1 MFIYKQKFNQ
11 IFFLLSLILN
21 GNNVLANDYTFAANC
36 NNNLLTIT
44 KMNITTGVS
53 SVVRNGLDACNGV
66 SSNSEIDVVNGIF
79 YISDN
84 GTKWFAYDYI
94 NNTMSTGATISP
106 QPGTGGRI
114 APDINES
121 VSTKITTNT
130 NAITSNTNAIN
141 TMDSKLTDKIHGSAA
156 LTSALTAL
164 PTSSPDSK
172 YTCGIGTGINDSST
186 ALAAGCAL
194 DYNDRVSFNVGSS
207 FLANDHSSFS
217 NNENMS
223 IKAGVSFKFG
233 PIKDKAYISSENV
246 ETMKEMN
253 DVIKENIELKKVSK
267 KADSNTSLHL
277 LREVR
282 KLANQNKNLKNEI
295 DNINVKLDL
304 LLKN

>member
-1 MFIYKQKFNQ
+1 
-11 IFFLLSLILN
+11 
-21 GNNVLANDYTFAANC
+21 
-36 NNNLLTIT
+36 IT
-44 KMNITTGVS
+44 S
-53 SVVRNGLDACNGV
+53 
-66 SSNSEIDVVNGIF
+66 
-79 YISDN
+79 
-84 GTKWFAYDYI
+84 
-94 NNTMSTGATISP
+94 
-106 QPGTGGRI
+106 
-114 APDINES
+114 
-121 VSTKITTNT
+121 NT